1 MNNKNGKTETQLR
14 YEVFLKAFADG
25 NPLLSKPNQ
34 QKNAKKIWCQVK
46 DDPEKYDKN
55 LEELRSKAS
64 QAKAKLFGNWA
75 IWSQTPK
82 IAKVPSL
89 EKNDLQP
96 LPTTSQPVEKD
107 ENANVQQEGRRSL
120 KQEEKNQTINNL
132 KSKLVHMTEL
142 MNNPMSNVSSK
153 EVAVLKKE
161 LNDEEKSLKR
171 LASCVQNSKKYRDK
185 KRKLIQKFCNQ
196 DEKVADTLKS
206 VNRAH
211 VGRPS
216 ILEDHPQLLQTIAD
230 IVEGS
235 SSADDRRRSETIR
248 SCKTVSD
255 VTEEL
260 IDSGIDISRSGTYLH
275 VLPRIKNSIE
285 GRRLTFMESMLQVYL
300 HLTLLKE
307 EWHLYLGFLLV

>member
-1 MNNKNGKTETQLR
+1 M
-14 YEVFLKAFADG
+14 
-25 NPLLSKPNQ
+25 
-34 QKNAKKIWCQVK
+34 
-46 DDPEKYDKN
+46 
-55 LEELRSKAS
+55 
-64 QAKAKLFGNWA
+64 
-75 IWSQTPK
+75 
-82 IAKVPSL
+82 
-89 EKNDLQP
+89 
-96 LPTTSQPVEKD
+96 
-107 ENANVQQEGRRSL
+107 
-120 KQEEKNQTINNL
+120 
-132 KSKLVHMTEL
+132 
-142 MNNPMSNVSSK
+142 
-153 EVAVLKKE
+153 
-161 LNDEEKSLKR
+161 NDEEKSLKR

-196 DEKVADTLKS
+196 DEKVADALKS

-285 GRRLTFMESMLQVYL
+285 GRRHVNTVPVKLLRPENSLRKKNVDRSFAKSICDDLKSIGPLFGPDAVNYISGKAFEIITMQATF
-300 HLTLLKE
+300 
-307 EWHLYLGFLLV
+307 